1 MFIYTPKEAIERKIS
16 DFEFKYRLDID
27 LTDPSL
33 WEAMQDEDQFYEF
46 FDLLIDRVHQLEF
59 IYYGNSIKYLMENDA
74 SLNES
79 IQMAIDCGFE
89 IEKLNSE
96 LLATLHHQAT
106 QLNALDQA
114 SEELNRLFN
123 DYLKVK

>member
-1 MFIYTPKEAIERKIS
+1 MEIYTPKEAIERKIS

-33 WEAMQDEDQFYEF
+33 WEGMQDEDQFYEF
-46 FDLLIDRVHQLEF
+46 FDLLIDRVHELEF

-114 SEELNRLFN
+114 FEELNRLFN

>member
-33 WEAMQDEDQFYEF
+33 WEGMQDEDQFYEF
-46 FDLLIDRVHQLEF
+46 FDLLIDRVHELEF

>member
-1 MFIYTPKEAIERKIS
+1 METYTPKEAIERKIS

-33 WEAMQDEDQFYEF
+33 WEGMQNEDQFYEF
-46 FDLLIDRVHQLEF
+46 FDLLIDRVHELEF

-114 SEELNRLFN
+114 FEELNRLFN

>member
-1 MFIYTPKEAIERKIS
+1 METYTPKEAIERKIS

-33 WEAMQDEDQFYEF
+33 WEGMQDEDQFYEF
-46 FDLLIDRVHQLEF
+46 FDLLIDRVHELEF

-114 SEELNRLFN
+114 FEELKRLFN